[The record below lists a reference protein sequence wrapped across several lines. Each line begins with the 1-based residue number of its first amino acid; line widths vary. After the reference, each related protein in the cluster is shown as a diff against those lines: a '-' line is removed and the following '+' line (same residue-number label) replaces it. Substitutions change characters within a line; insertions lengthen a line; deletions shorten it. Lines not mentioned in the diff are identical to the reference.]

1 MQEKNIGNAEKPDYF
16 QCKAVINTVRNKNA
30 FYKSCPTPECNR
42 KVLDQNNG
50 MFRCEKCNNEFPNF
64 KYRLLLSVSVYY
76 TTIETH
82 KCYNCFY
89 ILQMSL
95 GDWNSNR
102 WATAFS
108 DVAEAL
114 LGKSAQEVGAAL
126 EGDTELAESIL
137 AAIHFKS
144 YVFKLRSKVE
154 FYGVSTFV

>member
-1 MQEKNIGNAEKPDYF
+1 
-16 QCKAVINTVRNKNA
+16 
-30 FYKSCPTPECNR
+30 
-42 KVLDQNNG
+42 
-50 MFRCEKCNNEFPNF
+50 
-64 KYRLLLSVSVYY
+64 
-76 TTIETH
+76 
-82 KCYNCFY
+82 
-89 ILQMSL
+89 MSL

-108 DVAEAL
+108 DVAEAM